1 MNVGDAAK
9 RGSPPG
15 ASTDVRT
22 QSCRMYGGPY
32 STPLMNKALRAFGLA
47 VSVAVLLPGCGK
59 KEQAGIESEAEQSIP
74 AGERMPEPSPA
85 PGAHPEKATAD
96 LAPEEKVSNA
106 DFEAWFRKYGLDLND
121 DKMLDAD
128 PDQDGFSNRE
138 EFLADTDPKDPNSR
152 PGVSKSMRLKEYT
165 EVNLPFVLRGVEGS
179 TATIEFTAERA
190 GQREKVKAGDT
201 IRGTK
206 LRVDLVTT
214 GTDTDKHGDK
224 MDMSR
229 VTLTDAESQDRI
241 VAVKD
246 LPTRT
251 SATYATLT
259 DPEGKT
265 TIKVREGDVFQ
276 WPSEP
281 DASYKVIDLRKEQV
295 IVKDEK
301 SGTTVTIPRM

>member
-1 MNVGDAAK
+1 
-9 RGSPPG
+9 
-15 ASTDVRT
+15 
-22 QSCRMYGGPY
+22 
-32 STPLMNKALRAFGLA
+32 MNKALRAFGLA

-59 KEQAGIESEAEQSIP
+59 KEQADFESEAERHIP
-74 AGERMPEPSPA
+74 AEERMPEPSPA
-85 PGAHPEKATAD
+85 PGTQPVKATAE
-96 LAPEEKVSNA
+96 LSPEEKTSNA

-128 PDQDGFSNRE
+128 PDQDGFTNRE

-152 PGVSKSMRLKEYT
+152 PGVSKTMRVKEYT
-165 EVNLPFVLRGVEGS
+165 EVNLPFILRGVEGS
-179 TATIEFTAERA
+179 TATLEFTADRG

-206 LRVDLVTT
+206 LRVDRVTS

-224 MDMSR
+224 MDMSQ
-229 VTLTDAESQDRI
+229 VVLTDAESQDRI

-251 SATYATLT
+251 AASYATLT
-259 DPEGKT
+259 DPDGKT
-265 TIKVREGDVFQ
+265 TLKVREGDVFQ

-295 IVKDEK
+295 VVKDQK
-301 SGTTVTIPRM
+301 SGKTVTIPHM

>member
-1 MNVGDAAK
+1 
-9 RGSPPG
+9 
-15 ASTDVRT
+15 
-22 QSCRMYGGPY
+22 
-32 STPLMNKALRAFGLA
+32 MNKALCAFGLA
-47 VSVAVLLPGCGK
+47 VSVAALLPGCGK
-59 KEQAGIESEAEQSIP
+59 KQQADIESEAERNIP
-74 AGERMPEPSPA
+74 AKERMPEPSPA
-85 PGAHPEKATAD
+85 PGTHPEKATAE
-96 LAPEEKVSNA
+96 LASEEKISNA

-121 DKMLDAD
+121 DKMLDGDA
-128 PDQDGFSNRE
+128 DQDGFSNRE

-152 PGVSKSMRLKEYT
+152 PGVSKTMRLKEYT

-179 TATIEFTAERA
+179 TATVEFTTERA

-206 LRVDLVTT
+206 LRVDRVTS

-224 MDMSR
+224 MDMSQ
-229 VTLTDAESQDRI
+229 VILTDAESQDRI

-251 SATYATLT
+251 SASYATLT

-265 TIKVREGDVFQ
+265 TLKVREGDIFQ

-295 IVKDEK
+295 VVKDQK
-301 SGTTVTIPRM
+301 SGKTVTIPRM